1 MLKAYFQLLIIL
13 IILIDIGVSS
23 LSSTFLGNIRNY
35 NCAFQFA
42 SMSAKLDPLMKSHG
56 PYFFKICGQVYHYVY
71 NTLKPQSGAKHKG
84 GQLYILDSKDANHL
98 RMSHDANKDGCLPE
112 VFVLSFKTSKF

>member
-1 MLKAYFQLLIIL
+1 
-13 IILIDIGVSS
+13 LIDIGVSS

-71 NTLKPQSGAKHKG
+71 NTLKPQSGAQHKG